1 MNQTIKHIIKDNIIT
16 GTLLK
21 LRRVLPPAY
30 RKKSLKMI
38 VLLFLNSMFELVGL
52 AAFLPLFS
60 VILQPGVIQSHHTI
74 SKIYNFVG
82 FTSENQFI
90 LSLAGLI
97 VVAIVFKNIASIY
110 IVRSH
115 TIFLIVVPIFL

>member
-1 MNQTIKHIIKDNIIT
+1 MNQTIKHIIKNNIIT

-30 RKKSLKMI
+30 RKKSFKMI

-60 VILQPGVIQSHHTI
+60 VNLQPGVIQSHHTI

-82 FTSENQFI
+82 FTTENQFV
-90 LSLAGLI
+90 LTLAGLI
-97 VVAIVFKNIASIY
+97 VVAIVFK
-110 IVRSH
+110 
-115 TIFLIVVPIFL
+115 